1 MRGAAERLGVI
12 FIERAITGAHQLIEM
27 HPNAAAIIGAD
38 GRHSVLRETLFAQS
52 QDSLTAAQR
61 ATVSGEVVVKAVY
74 LPQEGAPEPAAAA
87 GGARGRASATAL
99 SFDVH
104 RRADEEAA
112 SSATSAVAGAEL
124 KQEHVQTRVL
134 QHTIYINFKLEGA
147 DALKAHNLEGGRA
160 QLLSACPCPLH
171 SLSVRRCPMIFGV
184 CCVVVESRSQR
195 CATLCCEQE
204 RCRTSCSTPRTAS
217 CMSRTTPSA
226 SSWAASSRTGLPHS
240 PLAVLTC
247 PHTNDDCSSRHHA
260 NTCLHHARG
269 PDRAA
274 SAARSVSLTAIFFIE
289 ASTAAS
295 MSSCRKNSARGPGSL
310 AGDDRVPTE
319 LSSDVRRYLTQ
330 RFGAG
335 AVDLEALQ
343 LIYVAIDR
351 YCSDG
356 IAQTHSS
363 TGVFLV
369 GDACFGVPYFRVS
382 SAILVA
388 VPVRCSAHARLLFD
402 CVLPGAHQR
411 AQVRKYPRAVPRD
424 ARFGPHPRYATG
436 TDTASFSFF

>member
-1 MRGAAERLGVI
+1 
-12 FIERAITGAHQLIEM
+12 M

-61 ATVSGEVVVKAVY
+61 ATVSGEVVVKAVS

-147 DALKAHNLEGGRA
+147 DALKAHNLEGGA
-160 QLLSACPCPLH
+160 LQNLVFNAAD
-171 SLSVRRCPMIFGV
+171 SVLYVSHHPVRL
-184 CCVVVESRSQR
+184 VVGRKLE
-195 CATLCCEQE
+195 
-204 RCRTSCSTPRTAS
+204 
-217 CMSRTTPSA
+217 
-226 SSWAASSRTGLPHS
+226 
-240 PLAVLTC
+240 
-247 PHTNDDCSSRHHA
+247 D
-260 NTCLHHARG
+260 
-269 PDRAA
+269 
-274 SAARSVSLTAIFFIE
+274 SVSLTAIFFIE

-369 GDACFGVPYFRVS
+369 GDACFGVPYFRALTNGLKCASTLAQYLAMPGVGVATAVRAYRWYVFRLWQQALS
-382 SAILVA
+382 SAEVTGLGSIALGGVVTLGQTLVNVGKEEEDSARLVA
-388 VPVRCSAHARLLFD
+388 CVPWKRH
-402 CVLPGAHQR
+402 
-411 AQVRKYPRAVPRD
+411 
-424 ARFGPHPRYATG
+424 
-436 TDTASFSFF
+436 